1 MSTLPT
7 TDHWID
13 LPEGQLFARQWHGSD
28 AQAAPLLLM
37 HESLGS
43 VELWRGFPAALAEA
57 TGRRVLAYDRLGFG
71 QSDARS
77 GLPALDF
84 VAQEAR
90 EVLPALRAQ
99 LQIDRFVA
107 LGHSVGGGMAI
118 ETAAQMPEACEAVVA
133 IAAQIFPET
142 HTLDGIRAA
151 APQVRSPE
159 QVAKLA
165 RYHGSKAAWVIDAW
179 IDRWLDPAFAS
190 WSLQEQLRLV
200 RCPMLAIYGS
210 EDPYCSPTHGR
221 MIETGAAGRAIVR
234 TLQGLGHLPHREAP
248 EQVTALIADFLRG
261 ALLREA

>member
-1 MSTLPT
+1 MSTQAT
-7 TDHWID
+7 NDHWID
-13 LPEGQLFARQWHGSD
+13 LPQGRLFAREWQGTD
-28 AQAAPLLLM
+28 AQGAPLLLM

-43 VELWRGFPAALAEA
+43 VALWRGFPAALAQA

-90 EVLPALRAQ
+90 EVLPALCAQ
-99 LQIDRFVA
+99 LQVPRFVA

-133 IAAQIFPET
+133 IAAQIFPEH

-151 APQVRSPE
+151 APQVRSAE

-165 RYHGSKAAWVIDAW
+165 RYHGSKAEWVIDAW
-179 IDRWLDPAFAS
+179 IDRWLDPAFAQ
-190 WSLQEQLRLV
+190 WSLQEQLRQV

-210 EDPYCSPTHGR
+210 QDPYCSPTHGQ
-221 MIETGAAGRAIVR
+221 MIEAGTEGRAIVR
-234 TLQGLGHLPHREAP
+234 TMAGLGHLPHREAP
-248 EQVTALIADFLRG
+248 EQVTGLIADFLR
-261 ALLREA
+261 APRI